1 MSIPE
6 QIDVRGLKDYLEIL
20 TKAIFQAGV
29 SWKLVD
35 DKWPAFREVFADFD
49 PEKVA
54 AFDQAD
60 IERLLQDARI
70 LRSPKKIQGTIENA
84 KTILALDRE
93 FNGFKSYLRSKKS
106 YKELSADIRKRFK
119 YVGELSVYY
128 FLFRVKEPVPAFEQ
142 WITTIEGEHPRMKEM
157 VEHARRKNPQAAR

>member
-49 PEKVA
+49 LEKIA

-60 IERLLQDARI
+60 VERLVQDARI
-70 LRSPKKIQGTIENA
+70 LRSAKKIQGTIENA
-84 KTILALDRE
+84 KTMLALDQE
-93 FNGFKSYLRSKKS
+93 FNGFENYLRSKKN
-106 YKELSADIRKRFK
+106 YKELSADMRKRFK
-119 YVGELSVYY
+119 HVGELSVYY
-128 FLFRVKEPVPAFEQ
+128 FLFRVKEPVPPFEQ
-142 WITTIEGEHPRMKEM
+142 WVATIEGDHPRMKEM
-157 VEHARRKNPQAAR
+157 VELARRKNPQAAS